1 MTHFSH
7 VTPTTGALVLPLERD
22 SVADRNVRLI
32 IRAAGEAGHD
42 LPPLDRFFFEAGQA
56 NYDTPI
62 DLGSR

>member
-1 MTHFSH
+1 M
-7 VTPTTGALVLPLERD
+7 TPTTGALVPLERD

-62 DLGSR
+62 NLGSR